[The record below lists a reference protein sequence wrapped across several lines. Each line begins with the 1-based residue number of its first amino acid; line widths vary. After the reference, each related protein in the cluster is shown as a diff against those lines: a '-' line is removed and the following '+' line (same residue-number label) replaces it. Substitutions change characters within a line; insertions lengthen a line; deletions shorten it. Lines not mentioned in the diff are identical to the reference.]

1 MKTKTENGCKL
12 NNSDPCLTKT
22 SIHVYDMITV
32 KDKLVMRN
40 ISHDKLIYN
49 KNIYINFNISVCF

>member
-1 MKTKTENGCKL
+1 MKTKYENGCKP

-49 KNIYINFNISVCF
+49 KNSYINFNISECF